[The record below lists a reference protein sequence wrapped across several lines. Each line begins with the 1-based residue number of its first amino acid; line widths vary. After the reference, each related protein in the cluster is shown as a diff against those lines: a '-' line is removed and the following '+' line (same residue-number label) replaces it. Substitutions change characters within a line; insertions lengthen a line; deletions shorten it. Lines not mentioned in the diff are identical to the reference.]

1 MAARE
6 PIRSGRVQEL
16 MRVSPATIS
25 GASGTRGQRSPRLQ
39 LNRSQALPETAWT
52 GQLLLLHIQL
62 IRDLLSPPVADKNSK
77 F

>member
-6 PIRSGRVQEL
+6 PIRSGRAQEL
-16 MRVSPATIS
+16 TRVSPATIP
-25 GASGTRGQRSPRLQ
+25 GASGTRGQCSPRLQ

-52 GQLLLLHIQL
+52 RQLLLLHTQL
-62 IRDLLSPPVADKNSK
+62 TRDPLSPPVADKNSN

>member
-16 MRVSPATIS
+16 TRVSLATIP
-25 GASGTRGQRSPRLQ
+25 GASGTRGQSSPRLQ

-62 IRDLLSPPVADKNSK
+62 IRDPLSPPVTDKNSN